1 MERRTISCKT
11 STPSLCV
18 SLSHFLTVSIN
29 LIKPEGKE
37 HLLINLSLVGLYPL
51 LRKFKIN
58 FSPVLRIFAGF
69 LLVSI
74 SMVYSSVLQHYIY
87 ISPPK
92 SIHVWIQAPAYIFV
106 AFSEAF
112 VIVTGL
118 ELAFT
123 HAPKK

>member
-1 MERRTISCKT
+1 MTGPNEKKKKKKGKPIY
-11 STPSLCV
+11 V
-18 SLSHFLTVSIN
+18 S
-29 LIKPEGKE
+29 P
-37 HLLINLSLVGLYPL
+37 VGVYPV

-58 FSPVLRIFAGF
+58 FSPVRRIFAGF
-69 LLVSI
+69 LLVSV

-87 ISPPK
+87 MSPAK
-92 SIHVWIQAPAYIFV
+92 NIHVWIQAPAYILV

>member
-1 MERRTISCKT
+1 VRLLITIRPK
-11 STPSLCV
+11 
-18 SLSHFLTVSIN
+18 
-29 LIKPEGKE
+29 
-37 HLLINLSLVGLYPL
+37 HLLTIIPLVGLYPF

-58 FSPVLRIFAGF
+58 FSPVRPIFTGF
-69 LLVSI
+69 LLVSA
-74 SMVYSSVLQHYIY
+74 SMVYASVLQHFIY
-87 ISPPK
+87 ISPTK

-106 AFSEAF
+106 AISEAF